1 MPSSRR
7 SVKLGTSGKMWSV
20 KAVTTA
26 WSLASGHHLV
36 EAGVG
41 RVWQPAALFEALDYA
56 VLDRPQDRD
65 ELGEGGD
72 VVW

>member
-1 MPSSRR
+1 
-7 SVKLGTSGKMWSV
+7 MWSV

-72 VVW
+72 VVGEAALVRKDECSVGR